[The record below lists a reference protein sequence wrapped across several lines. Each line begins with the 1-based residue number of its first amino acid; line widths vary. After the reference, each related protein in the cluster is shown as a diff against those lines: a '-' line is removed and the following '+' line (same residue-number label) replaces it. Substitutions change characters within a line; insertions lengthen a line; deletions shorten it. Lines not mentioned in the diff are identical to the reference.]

1 MKDLLDLAAM
11 RELAAGCGWRLDE
24 LVERYLREAHTE
36 LGKLKKTISLPDAQR
51 VAHGLKGA
59 SATAGVVGMT
69 EVMRRI
75 EDNDQPSEIEALVRR
90 AGEQLERVEAA
101 LQKAVATD
109 STGA

>member
-1 MKDLLDLAAM
+1 RVKDLLDLAVM
-11 RELAAGCGWRLDE
+11 REMAAGCGWRLDE
-24 LVERYLREAHTE
+24 LVERYLREAHSE
-36 LGKLKKTISLPDAQR
+36 LGKLKNAASIAESKR

-75 EDNDQPSEIEALVRR
+75 EDNE
-90 AGEQLERVEAA
+90 
-101 LQKAVATD
+101 LQEAVATD

>member
-1 MKDLLDLAAM
+1 MKDLLDLAVM
-11 RELAAGCGWRLDE
+11 REMAAGCGWRLDE
-24 LVERYLREAHTE
+24 LVERYLREAHGE
-36 LGKLKKTISLPDAQR
+36 LGKLKKTSSIPEAKR

-69 EVMRRI
+69 EVLRRI

-101 LQKAVATD
+101 LQEAVATD